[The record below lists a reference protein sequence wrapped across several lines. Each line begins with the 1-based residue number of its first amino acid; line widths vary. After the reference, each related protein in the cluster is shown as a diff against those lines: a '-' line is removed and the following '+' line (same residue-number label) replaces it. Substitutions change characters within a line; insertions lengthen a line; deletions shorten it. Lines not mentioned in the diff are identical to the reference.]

1 MRPGETGNAVRL
13 IQQSMID
20 LKIDPMRLSTKKYG
34 TPDGIYGKETAGAI
48 KKYQKSKPGLK
59 SDGVVG
65 QNTMRAL
72 DTDLPGGGPKLPALP
87 SATRYVVP
95 GLVAARNQLK
105 LGHSNLC
112 WAYTYTM
119 MVSWKRQ
126 QSLDARQLIANVG
139 AKWVT
144 LFDKNRGL
152 SWSIA
157 KEFYRAAG
165 LRTEPL
171 ASFTVSRWAQMLR
184 TYGPLSI
191 FGRNNSLGGGHAR
204 MIYGI
209 QDESKTCKTT
219 MLILDPWKG
228 ADYGESFE
236 KFLAKYEG
244 AANVKALSAQI
255 GHF

>member
-1 MRPGETGNAVRL
+1 MRYGERGNAVRL

-20 LKIDPMRLSTKKYG
+20 LSIDPMRLSIKKYS
-34 TPDGIYGKETAGAI
+34 TPDGIYGNETVGAI
-48 KKYQKSKPGLK
+48 KKYQRSKPHLK

-65 QNTMRAL
+65 KNTMRAL
-72 DTDLPGGGPKLPALP
+72 DKDLPGGGPKLPPLP
-87 SATRYVVP
+87 SRTKYVVP
-95 GLVAARNQLK
+95 GLVAARNQLR

-119 MVSWKRQ
+119 MISWKRQ
-126 QSLDARQLIANVG
+126 QSLDARQLIAGVG
-139 AKWVT
+139 TTWLK

-152 SWSIA
+152 QWNQA
-157 KEFYRAAG
+157 KAFYHAGG
-165 LRTEPL
+165 LRAEPL
-171 ASFTVSRWAQMLR
+171 ANITVSKWAHMLR
-184 TYGPLSI
+184 FYGPLSI

-204 MIYGI
+204 MVYGI
-209 QDESKTCKTT
+209 QDESNVGKTT

-244 AANVKALSAQI
+244 PANIKGLNAQI